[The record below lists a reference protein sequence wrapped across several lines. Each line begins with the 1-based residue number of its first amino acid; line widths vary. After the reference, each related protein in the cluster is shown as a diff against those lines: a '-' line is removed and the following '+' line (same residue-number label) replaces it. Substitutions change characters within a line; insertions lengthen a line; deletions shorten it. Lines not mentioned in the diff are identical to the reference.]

1 MDVGHEQVVTQQYAM
16 RVEQRQRVG
25 EARGGAVADVH
36 AHVTVGFDNG
46 PQQLAT
52 DVGRDHVRVQLQQR
66 CVALLQAQ
74 RLPHRAPERHRVNR
88 LREALRKHFAQQ
100 LRSNAQQ
107 SGDQVRQVIDTDLD
121 GG

>member
-1 MDVGHEQVVTQQYAM
+1 MTQQYAV
-16 RVEQRQRVG
+16 RVQQRQRVG

-36 AHVTVGFDNG
+36 AHVTVGLDDG

-107 SGDQVRQVIDTDLD
+107 SGNQVRQVIDSDLYR
-121 GG
+121 G